1 MICIYHSRDLDGWT
15 SGALVKLKY
24 PDCKMIGYDYGEP
37 FPWNEIPIG
46 EAVIMADVS
55 LPMKNMSNLALQTS
69 HRLVWIDHHI
79 SAINDFKASLD
90 PCLQSTTAV
99 LDNTIS
105 ACEGTWNYLFPDKQM
120 PEAVKL
126 LGEYD
131 TWRNK
136 DQDRWETKILPFQ
149 FGMRTL
155 CQSPE
160 TFPYYLLDNDIK
172 DIVEVT
178 KYGNIILHYQRQVN
192 EHQCK
197 RAFESIITINNS
209 KLSAI
214 CHNAGGFNSDMFKSV
229 YNPEKH
235 DIMVMFQYDGK
246 TKLWVVSLYSTQ
258 PEIDCSILA
267 KSMGGGGH
275 KGAAGFQ
282 VKHLDGIF
290 EGMEQTKP
298 NPAPAINQMPQSH
311 TEFCECS
318 HPKNGFNRT
327 GTCITCGKKLGLKAI
342 MNMKN
347 PAAAINPISLNY
359 QQKS

>member
-1 MICIYHSRDLDGWT
+1 MTCIYHSRDLDGWT

-37 FPWNEIPIG
+37 FPWDLISADE
-46 EAVIMADVS
+46 EVIMVDVS
-55 LPMKNMSNLALQTS
+55 LPMADMIKLARSCNFKLT
-69 HRLVWIDHHI
+69 WIDHHI
-79 SAINDFKASLD
+79 SAINDYN
-90 PCLQSTTAV
+90 STTETTV
-99 LDNTIS
+99 FRGMLDNTIS

-120 PEAVKL
+120 PEAIKL

-178 KYGNIILHYQRQVN
+178 KYGNIILNYQRQVN

-197 RAFESIITINNS
+197 RSFESVIHIGDTV
-209 KLSAI
+209 LSAI
-214 CHNAGGFNSDMFKSV
+214 CHNAGGFNSDMFKSI
-229 YNPEKH
+229 YNPDKH

-246 TKLWVVSLYSTQ
+246 TNLWVVSLYSTHA
-258 PEIDCSILA
+258 EIDCSQLA
-267 KSMGGGGH
+267 KQMGGGGH

-282 VKHLDGIF
+282 VKSIDQVFDKIKL
-290 EGMEQTKP
+290 ETNEE
-298 NPAPAINQMPQSH
+298 IN
-311 TEFCECS
+311 
-318 HPKNGFNRT
+318 
-327 GTCITCGKKLGLKAI
+327 
-342 MNMKN
+342 
-347 PAAAINPISLNY
+347 
-359 QQKS
+359 